1 MSCPVCICDFN
12 KSTCSK
18 VVCMCD
24 YTVCRS
30 CVRTYLLNTIQ
41 EPHCMKC
48 RNKWSFDFV
57 KNQLGASFV
66 NGELKEHQKK
76 ILTEKSIAK
85 REELMP
91 LAIEYRISQN
101 EKKKIDEL
109 KAKMSELR
117 EQMNAYQDQIIEIEN
132 VARIRNGEQPYYR
145 AGALRRNWRLM
156 MNGVGGGA
164 AYPLPAPEPEPE
176 PEPKKKFIMPCQNA
190 NCNGMLNNAYCCE
203 LCDKK
208 TCSKCLEVEDKDHK
222 CNPDTVESAKLLRN
236 STKPCPK
243 CGTRISKIDGCDQM
257 WCVECKTAFSWNKG
271 TIETSHI
278 HNPHYFEYMR
288 NNNMVIARN
297 PYEARGRCENRRVDA
312 VRLLLRVRYQTEVK
326 TKISRFIQYVNHI
339 EGSTIVDL
347 NNSIQNKTNNV
358 QPLEINYLLGEL
370 TKDDLSDKLMTN
382 HKCVLKDQAFKDIYA
397 AIVMMGDQI
406 CGDIGEET
414 TDYNYQEIWSRIVRF
429 SAYFNMEL
437 IKALMLHDSKRTVD
451 MFDTESNKTE
461 FYVNY
466 KSKKEMNDGLMK
478 FSEIYN
484 KKDKSF
490 IGGGS
495 EIIIIE

>member
-1 MSCPVCICDFN
+1 MSTCPVCIAKYN
-12 KSTCSK
+12 KSTYTK
-18 VVCMCD
+18 VVCACD
-24 YTVCRS
+24 FECCRS
-30 CVRTYLLNTIQ
+30 CAQTYLLSTIQ
-41 EPHCMKC
+41 EPHCMQC
-48 RNKWSFDFV
+48 RNKWTLDFV
-57 KNQLGASFV
+57 KHNLGASFV
-66 NGELKEHQKK
+66 NGALKEHQTK
-76 ILTEKSIAK
+76 IITEKSLAK

-132 VARIRNGEQPYYR
+132 IARIRNGEQPYYR
-145 AGALRRNWRLM
+145 ADVLRRNWRLM
-156 MNGVGGGA
+156 INGAGGGA
-164 AYPLPAPEPEPE
+164 AYPLQALEPK
-176 PEPKKKFIMPCQNA
+176 PEPKKNFIMPCQNA

-278 HNPHYFEYMR
+278 HNPHYFEYLR

-297 PYEARGRCENRRVDA
+297 PYEARGGCENRRDNA
-312 VRLLLRVRYQTEVK
+312 VRFLLRNPTEEK
-326 TKISRFIQYVNHI
+326 TKISNFLRYVNHI
-339 EGSTIVDL
+339 EGSTIIEL
-347 NNSIQNKTNNV
+347 NTSIETKTNNV
-358 QPLEINYLLGEL
+358 QPLELKYLIGEL
-370 TKDDLSDKLMTN
+370 TKEELSEKLMAN
-382 HKCVLKDQAFKDIYA
+382 HKCVLKDQAFKDIYS

-406 CGDIGEET
+406 CGDIGQGVQINHT
-414 TDYNYQEIWSRIVRF
+414 EILDRILRF
-429 SAYFNMEL
+429 TAYFNMEL
-437 IKALMLHDSKRTVD
+437 IKALMLHDSKRIIE
-451 MFDTESNKTE
+451 MFKDDTQE
-461 FYVNY
+461 FRVSY
-466 KSKKEMNDGLMK
+466 KSKKEMTIDLDMYSK
-478 FSEIYN
+478 IYN
-484 KKDKSF
+484 LVV
-490 IGGGS
+490 
-495 EIIIIE
+495 